1 MVDERRNPFES
12 NQLQREATEW
22 FARMRGENAER
33 HRAGFERWLARGA
46 VHRSVYNRIANLY
59 SDGKRVNWDNL
70 PPPQPVRGAAK
81 RVWIASLGVAALV
94 GFVAWRMVAVPI
106 LPDDSSLNVPSVEIA
121 RKSDASQYATR
132 LGEIR
137 TVKLSDGSKLTIDT
151 DTLVT
156 VDFGPAARH
165 LRLEHGRARF
175 EVAHEAR
182 PFVVDADDIKV
193 IARGTVF
200 DVSYLEGRR
209 IKVQLFQGAVDV
221 KSRSPRAG
229 AATVRLQRGG
239 TVVLDP
245 NADPHLIPKNADAPD
260 DWPKGMVEFRRA
272 PLADVIA
279 QMNRYAVSKVRLAD
293 PSLGKIEVSG
303 AFRIDD
309 ADALAGHLAQ
319 LLGLRV
325 ERTAGE
331 IILTRLEK

>member
-22 FARMRGENAER
+22 FARMRGDNGER

-81 RVWIASLGVAALV
+81 RVWMVSIGVAALV
-94 GFVAWRMVAVPI
+94 GFVAWRMIAVPI
-106 LPDDSSLNVPSVEIA
+106 LPGDSSLNAPPVEIA
-121 RKSDASQYATR
+121 RNSDGVQYATR

-156 VDFGPAARH
+156 IDFGQTSRH

-182 PFVVDADDIKV
+182 PFVVDAGDAEV

-200 DVSYLEGRR
+200 DVSYLEDRR
-209 IKVQLFQGAVDV
+209 VKVLLFHGAVDV
-221 KSRSPRAG
+221 TRRSPTGDGSTIRLQPGNGVLYDGRAG
-229 AATVRLQRGG
+229 PQLSPAS
-239 TVVLDP
+239 
-245 NADPHLIPKNADAPD
+245 ADRQE
-260 DWPKGMVEFRRA
+260 DWPSGIVEFRKT
-272 PLADVIA
+272 PLSEVIA
-279 QMNRYAVSKVRLAD
+279 QMNRYAVAKIRLAE
-293 PSLGKIEVSG
+293 PRLGDIEVSG
-303 AFRIDD
+303 LFRIDD
-309 ADALAGHLAQ
+309 PVTLTEHLAQ
-319 LLGLRV
+319 LLGLHA
-325 ERTAGE
+325 ERTSGE
-331 IILTRLEK
+331 IILSRPGK

>member
-1 MVDERRNPFES
+1 MVDKRRNPFES
-12 NQLQREATEW
+12 NQLQREAIEW
-22 FARMRGENAER
+22 FARMRGDEAER

-46 VHRSVYNRIANLY
+46 VHRSAYNRIANLY
-59 SDGKRVNWDNL
+59 SDGKRVNWENL

-81 RVWIASLGVAALV
+81 RVWMVSIGVAALV
-94 GFVAWRMVAVPI
+94 GFVAWRIVAVPI
-106 LPDDSSLNVPSVEIA
+106 LPGDSSLEIA
-121 RKSDASQYATR
+121 RKSDGMQYATR

-137 TVKLSDGSKLTIDT
+137 TVKLPDGSRLTIDT

-156 VDFGPAARH
+156 VDFGQTARR

-182 PFVVDADDIKV
+182 PFVVDAGDAEV

-200 DVSYLEGRR
+200 DVFYLEDRR
-209 IKVQLFQGAVDV
+209 VTVHLFHGAVDV
-221 KSRSPRAG
+221 TRRSPRAV
-229 AATVRLQRGG
+229 APTLRLQPGG
-239 TVVLDP
+239 TAVLDP
-245 NADPHLIPKNADAPD
+245 NAQPRLIPKYVDGPD

-279 QMNRYAVSKVRLAD
+279 QVNRYAVAKVRLAD
-293 PSLGKIEVSG
+293 ASLGKIEVSG
-303 AFRIDD
+303 VFRIDD

-331 IILTRLEK
+331 IILTHVQK

>member
-1 MVDERRNPFES
+1 MVDKRRNPFES

-22 FARMRGENAER
+22 FARMRGDEAER

-46 VHRSVYNRIANLY
+46 VHRSAYNRIANLY
-59 SDGKRVNWDNL
+59 SDGKRVNWENL
-70 PPPQPVRGAAK
+70 PSPQPVRGAAK
-81 RVWIASLGVAALV
+81 RVWMVSIGVAALV

-106 LPDDSSLNVPSVEIA
+106 LPGDSGLNAPPVEIA
-121 RKSDASQYATR
+121 RRSDGMQYATR

-137 TVKLSDGSKLTIDT
+137 TVKLPDGSKLTIDT

-156 VDFGPAARH
+156 VDFGETARH

-182 PFVVDADDIKV
+182 PFVVDAGEVVV

-200 DVSYLEGRR
+200 DVSYLEDRR
-209 IKVQLFQGAVDV
+209 VKVQLLHGAVDV
-221 KSRSPRAG
+221 TQKGSRTG
-229 AATVRLQRGG
+229 APTLRLQPGG
-239 TVVLDP
+239 IIVVEP
-245 NADPHLIPKNADAPD
+245 KAQPRLIQGKSDAPE
-260 DWPKGMVEFRRA
+260 DWPKGMMEFHRA
-272 PLADVIA
+272 PLADVIV
-279 QMNRYAVSKVRLAD
+279 QVNRYAVARIRLAD

-303 AFRIDD
+303 VFRIDD
-309 ADALAGHLAQ
+309 ADMLASHLAQ

-331 IILTRLEK
+331 IILTRAQK

>member
-1 MVDERRNPFES
+1 MVDKRRNPFES
-12 NQLQREATEW
+12 NQLQREAIEW
-22 FARMRGENAER
+22 FARMRGDEAER

-46 VHRSVYNRIANLY
+46 VHRSAYNRIANLY
-59 SDGKRVNWDNL
+59 SDGKRVNWENL

-81 RVWIASLGVAALV
+81 RVWMMSIGVAALV
-94 GFVAWRMVAVPI
+94 GFVAWRIVAVPI
-106 LPDDSSLNVPSVEIA
+106 LPGDGSLNAPPVEIA
-121 RKSDASQYATR
+121 RKSDGIQYATR

-156 VDFGPAARH
+156 IDFGQTARH

-182 PFVVDADDIKV
+182 PFVVDAGDAEV

-200 DVSYLEGRR
+200 DVSYLEDRR
-209 IKVQLFQGAVDV
+209 VKVQLLHGAVDV
-221 KSRSPRAG
+221 TQKGSRAG
-229 AATVRLQRGG
+229 APTLRLQPGG
-239 TVVLDP
+239 AIVVE
-245 NADPHLIPKNADAPD
+245 PKAQPRQIQGKADAPE
-260 DWPKGMVEFRRA
+260 DWPKGMMEFRRA

-279 QMNRYAVSKVRLAD
+279 QVNRYAVAKVRLAD

-303 AFRIDD
+303 VFRIDD